1 MPEGLSKWF
10 IDKLGNIID
19 KKWLRENIVYDISD
33 HAVSI
38 ADKSPRDKMIQYAI
52 KSRKIEPDVG
62 VGFISM
68 SYEDL
73 YDIWEAA
80 RQADKKITFADVQNS
95 IKYSE
100 VMGALRESPKING
113 SRTGIVS
120 YKSPYQDDKIAVLI
134 LQDKKAGELAE
145 DSRLFDTNSLRLSIR
160 SQEGTNYAELLA
172 GMFSGGGHA
181 SAAGARVELP
191 NITVKSKIALLIDGK
206 LQTNPYKIYNAIQ
219 DNYDIKHDK
228 DISEERKS
236 QLTHTIEVVETPE
249 GKTIQSLITDVVKVI
264 REYSNY

>member
-1 MPEGLSKWF
+1 
-10 IDKLGNIID
+10 LGNKID

-33 HAVSI
+33 KSNGI
-38 ADKSPRDKMIQYAI
+38 TDKSPREKMINYAI
-52 KSRKIEPDVG
+52 KSRRIEPDVG

-80 RQADKKITFADVQNS
+80 KKEDKKITFADVQNS

-100 VMGALRESPKING
+100 VMGALRESPKLNG
-113 SRTGIVS
+113 GRSSGIS
-120 YKSPYQDDKIAVLI
+120 TYKSPYQDDKIAVLI

-160 SQEGTNYAELLA
+160 SREGTNYAEMLA
-172 GMFSGGGHA
+172 IMFNGGGHA
-181 SAAGARVELP
+181 SAAGGRVELP
-191 NITVKSKIALLIDGK
+191 NIEVKSKVDLLIDGQ
-206 LQTNPYKIYNAIQ
+206 LQSNPYKIYNALQ
-219 DNYDIKHDK
+219 HNYDIKHNK
-228 DISEERKS
+228 DIEEQDKG
-236 QLTHTIEVVETPE
+236 QLLHTFEVVESPK
-249 GKTIQSLITDVVKVI
+249 GKTIQSLMTDVVKVM